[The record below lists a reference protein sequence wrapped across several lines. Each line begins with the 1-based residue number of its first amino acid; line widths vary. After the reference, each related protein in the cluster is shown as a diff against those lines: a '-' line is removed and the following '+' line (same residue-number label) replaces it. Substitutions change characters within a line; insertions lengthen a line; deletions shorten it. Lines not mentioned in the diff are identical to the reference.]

1 MLQAGSIFPSQAIVR
16 VISKKSDA
24 GNACALQRLVQKKQK
39 LSNVFRT
46 KCFLEC
52 DAFSHRF
59 HLRDASTICAAIA
72 GRAAASGSVRPE

>member
-1 MLQAGSIFPSQAIVR
+1 MLQAGSIFQSQVIIR

-24 GNACALQRLVQKKQK
+24 VTRAHSKSLRKKTEAPQCISDEV
-39 LSNVFRT
+39 L
-46 KCFLEC
+46 LEC

-59 HLRDASTICAAIA
+59 HLHDASTICAAIA